1 MVSICF
7 LFLTLF
13 GLLTFLT
20 SGRVKKLS
28 FLSHTRLLLSFS
40 GHSQPTK
47 CPRQY
52 GQPTSMLLYVY
63 HLPDNSFSSLPH
75 GSVVNVEIL
84 TDNDSNT
91 RQSNAYRNII
101 NPKIIVDTVKIVFGD
116 DSKAFRTANISN
128 TALNLINIKC
138 C

>member
-1 MVSICF
+1 
-7 LFLTLF
+7 
-13 GLLTFLT
+13 
-20 SGRVKKLS
+20 
-28 FLSHTRLLLSFS
+28 
-40 GHSQPTK
+40 
-47 CPRQY
+47 
-52 GQPTSMLLYVY
+52 MLLYVY
-63 HLPDNSFSSLPH
+63 HLPDNSFSGLPH

-101 NPKIIVDTVKIVFGD
+101 NPKIIVDIVKIVFGD